1 MYSTGGVVTKKE
13 GIKKSELMSIKTHAN
28 EPPSMNR
35 RPIVLGICRVMYFEW
50 LNNLGKKLGD
60 FLFGFGEI
68 F

>member
-1 MYSTGGVVTKKE
+1 
-13 GIKKSELMSIKTHAN
+13 MSIKTHAN

-60 FLFGFGEI
+60 FLFVFGEI